1 MIQSEESCIQL
12 VFNNALELNCGVCM
26 AAFQCI
32 SSCVFV
38 WSCYVHSWI
47 VAICQLVMVQFPM
60 SFMHIFGLVIF
71 ASELCRSV
79 GFECCVYS
87 DATTRIEYHIQVG
100 CGCLCNSGWC
110 CWHPTIVF
118 SLLNLR
124 WSYLWF
130 FWVFCRWV
138 WGARVSMIAFST
150 KWYPCVLPF
159 NSSILCSW
167 YFCIT
172 DWSLLSHFC
181 FTHFLWHHVWYCVN
195 LVGL

>member
-12 VFNNALELNCGVCM
+12 VNNVLELNCGVCM

-60 SFMHIFGLVIF
+60 SFMHIFGVVIF

-100 CGCLCNSGWC
+100 CVPSQFLVMLLASNNSL
-110 CWHPTIVF
+110 F
-118 SLLNLR
+118 SVK
-124 WSYLWF
+124 SEVVIF
-130 FWVFCRWV
+130 VVFWVFCRWV
-138 WGARVSMIAFST
+138 WGACVSMIAFST
-150 KWYPCVLPF
+150 KRYPCVLPF
-159 NSSILCSW
+159 DSSILCSW
-167 YFCIT
+167 YFCIS